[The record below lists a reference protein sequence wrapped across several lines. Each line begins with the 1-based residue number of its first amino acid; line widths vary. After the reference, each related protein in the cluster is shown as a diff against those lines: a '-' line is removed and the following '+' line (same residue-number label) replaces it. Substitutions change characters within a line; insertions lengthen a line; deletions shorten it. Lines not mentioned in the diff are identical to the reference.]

1 MNSWKIWLIWLISLK
16 HQLSIIFLS
25 DMSNSWFIPTQE
37 WFSSKNDLFW
47 PHLNLNDPYTSFK
60 WTFLVNLPW
69 KSNKGLFCV
78 TVNPYKWLPVYDNH
92 VVGCYKGKRKSEMP
106 PHIYSISDN
115 AYNDMLRER
124 HNQSMLI
131 TGKNLVVTTVIWPQ
145 VTLKFI
151 GESGAGKTVNTKR
164 VIQYFAVVAALG
176 AKKEGGDG
184 TQPWRAAEE
193 RCFHIFYQRRSGM
206 NFGLFLAQFRSIF
219 GSTPVHYRSGPGR
232 FVSLSGSYRSTIIHV

>member
-1 MNSWKIWLIWLISLK
+1 
-16 HQLSIIFLS
+16 
-25 DMSNSWFIPTQE
+25 
-37 WFSSKNDLFW
+37 
-47 PHLNLNDPYTSFK
+47 
-60 WTFLVNLPW
+60 
-69 KSNKGLFCV
+69 
-78 TVNPYKWLPVYDNH
+78 
-92 VVGCYKGKRKSEMP
+92 MP

-184 TQPWRAAEE
+184 APAR
-193 RCFHIFYQRRSGM
+193 
-206 NFGLFLAQFRSIF
+206 
-219 GSTPVHYRSGPGR
+219 V
-232 FVSLSGSYRSTIIHV
+232 